1 MTKRIDVLVCGG
13 AACLSSNSHFLKEQ
27 LVKVTEE
34 KGLADEVNI
43 VETGCM
49 GPCELGPVMVAYPDG
64 AFYIQLEEKDI
75 EKIVEEHFL
84 KGRPVEEKLW
94 QTPEARQLVEEKKQV
109 PFFEKQKKI
118 VLSNCGKIDPE
129 SLDEYI
135 GQKGYE
141 ALGQVLTSK
150 TPEET
155 IQNMMD
161 SGLRGRGG
169 AGFPTGL
176 KWKFTRM
183 NESDQKYI
191 ICNADEGDPGA
202 FMDRA
207 VLEGD
212 PHSVLEG
219 MAIAGYAVGA
229 DKGYIYVR
237 AEYPLAIERA
247 EIAIKQAKEMGL
259 LGNNIFETDFSF
271 DLEIRVG
278 AGAFVCGEET
288 ALIASIEGGRGM
300 PRPKPP
306 FPAAKGL
313 WQKPTV
319 INNVETFS
327 NIRHIYLHGADWFSN
342 IGTEKSKGTKVFALS
357 GNVKNTGL
365 VEVPMGITLGELVFE
380 IGGGIPNGK
389 KFKAVQTGGPSGG
402 CIPAKYLN
410 TPIDYESLKA
420 LGSIMGS
427 GGLIVM
433 DEDTCMVNISKYFLE
448 FSLEESCGQCAP
460 CRLGLKQMFGIL
472 DDITRGRATMADLD
486 KLEKLAKTV
495 QNTSLCGL
503 GQAAPNPI
511 LATLKNFRHE
521 YEKHIIEKRCSAGVC
536 AALFDAPCQN
546 ACPGD
551 VDAAS
556 YVSYMGDGKL
566 EHAYF
571 THMKNNPFP
580 IACARV
586 CPAFCEPKCSRGKYD
601 EAVSIRE
608 VKRSFADWAIE
619 KGMGFA
625 PPFKPKKEKIAII
638 GGGPA
643 GLACGFYLT
652 RLGYKPVVFEA
663 SSHAGG
669 MMKWGIPDY
678 RLPKDKLQAEIG
690 VIERAGV
697 EIRLNTPIE
706 SVAKLKEEYDAV
718 FIATGAH
725 KATRMNVEGSDKS
738 GVMGGIDFL
747 RRVNNGEDVAIGKH
761 ILVVGGG
768 STAMDAART
777 AKRMGAEDVRIV
789 YRRTESEMPAH
800 NEELVEAKEE
810 GVIFDCLVNPI
821 AVTGNGKVEGMKCI
835 RTQQGDFDS
844 SGRRRPVPIE
854 GSEFNLDADLIIP
867 CLGQQISDGLEM
879 GEVKLNTWGFMDVDA
894 QTMASNVEGIFAGGD
909 NVNPS
914 TIIECVSHG
923 RQAAISIDKFFGNEG
938 KLFAN
943 EGPRKSV
950 AIDYD
955 EDAYLKTLTRKTSNF
970 EDAEERIQ
978 SLVLEVN
985 KGMTMDDTIEE
996 ARRCLHCDREQAPAT
1011 VVEEEIVGHLSL
1023 EEML

>member
-1 MTKRIDVLVCGG
+1 MNKRIDVLICGG
-13 AACLSSNSHFLKEQ
+13 AACLSTHSQELKEQ
-27 LVKVTEE
+27 LIRVTEE

-49 GPCELGPVMVAYPDG
+49 GPCELGPVMVVYPDG
-64 AFYIQLEEKDI
+64 AFYIQLKETDV

-84 KGRPVEEKLW
+84 KGRPVQEKLW
-94 QTPEARQLVEEKKQV
+94 QTSEARQIVEEKKQV
-109 PFFEKQKKI
+109 PFFEKQQKI
-118 VLSNCGKIDPE
+118 VLSNCGIIDPE
-129 SLDEYI
+129 SINEYI
-135 GQKGYE
+135 AQRGYE
-141 ALGQVLTSK
+141 ALGVALTEKSPDDVIDIMLK
-150 TPEET
+150 
-155 IQNMMD
+155 

-176 KWKFTRM
+176 KWKFTKM
-183 NESDQKYI
+183 NESPEKYI

-229 DKGYIYVR
+229 SKGYMYVR
-237 AEYPLAIERA
+237 AEYPLAIERVQTA
-247 EIAIKQAKEMGL
+247 LDQARELGL
-259 LGNNIFETDFSF
+259 LGENVFESGFNF
-271 DLEIRVG
+271 DIEIRVG

-288 ALIASIEGGRGM
+288 ALIASIEGERGM

-313 WQKPTV
+313 WGKPTV

-327 NIRHIYLHGADWFSN
+327 NIRHIFNNGPEWFSS

-357 GNVKNTGL
+357 GNVRNTGL

-380 IGGGIPNGK
+380 IGGGIPNNK

-402 CIPAKYLN
+402 CIPAKFLN

-448 FSLEESCGQCAP
+448 FSMEESCGQCSP

-472 DDITRGRATMADLD
+472 EDITRGRAKMEDLD
-486 KLEKLAKTV
+486 KLEKLAETV
-495 QNTSLCGL
+495 RATSLCGL

-511 LATLKNFRHE
+511 LATLKYFRKE
-521 YEKHIIEKRCSAGVC
+521 YEAHIIDKKCPAGVC
-536 AALFDAPCQN
+536 AALYEAPCEN
-546 ACPGD
+546 ACPAN

-556 YVSYMGDGKL
+556 YVSYMGEGNHEK
-566 EHAYF
+566 AYF

-608 VKRSFADWAIE
+608 IKRSFADWAIE

-625 PPFKPKKEKIAII
+625 PPFKPKKEKVAII

-652 RLGYKPVVFEA
+652 RMGYKPVVFEA
-663 SSHAGG
+663 SPAAGG

-678 RLPKDKLQAEIG
+678 RLPKDKLAAEIN

-697 EIRLNTPIE
+697 EIRLNTPVE
-706 SVAKLKEEYDAV
+706 SVEELKKEYDAV

-725 KATRMNVEGSDKS
+725 NATRMDLPGNDKD
-738 GVMGGIDFL
+738 GVTYGIDFL
-747 RRVNNGEDVAIGKH
+747 RKVSEGQDVAVGKH
-761 ILVVGGG
+761 VVVVGGG
-768 STAMDAART
+768 STACDAART
-777 AKRMGAEDVRIV
+777 AKRMGAEDVRLI
-789 YRRTESEMPAH
+789 YRRTRAEMPAQL
-800 NEELVEAKEE
+800 EELIESEEE
-810 GVIFDCLVNPI
+810 GIIMDYLVSPTE
-821 AVTGNGKVEGMKCI
+821 VLGNGKVEGIKCI
-835 RTQQGDFDS
+835 RTELGDFDS

-854 GSEFNLDADLIIP
+854 GSEYTLKADLIVP
-867 CLGQQISDGLEM
+867 CLGQKLSKGLEF
-879 GEVKLNTWGFMDVDA
+879 GEVNLNDWGYMDVDA
-894 QTMASNVEGIFAGGD
+894 RTMATNKEGIFAGGD

-914 TIIECVSHG
+914 TIIECVAQG
-923 RQAAISIDKFFGNEG
+923 RLAAVNIDKYFGNEG
-938 KLFAN
+938 KLFDEERTAV
-943 EGPRKSV
+943 EV
-950 AIDYD
+950 TYD
-955 EDAYLKTLTRKTSNF
+955 EEAYLQTLPRKTSNF
-970 EDAEERIQ
+970 EDVDERLQ

-985 KGMTMDDTIEE
+985 KGMTLEDTIEE
-996 ARRCLHCDREQAPAT
+996 ARRCLHCDRGEMSDPCEK
-1011 VVEEEIVGHLSL
+1011 VEKKHIKL